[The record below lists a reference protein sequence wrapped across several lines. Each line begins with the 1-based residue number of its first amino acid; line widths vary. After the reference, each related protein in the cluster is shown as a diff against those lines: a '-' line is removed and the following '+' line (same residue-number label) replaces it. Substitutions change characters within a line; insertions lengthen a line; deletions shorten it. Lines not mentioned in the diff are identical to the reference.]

1 MIKTIVALIL
11 LLSVTL
17 PAVASVGMSRDAA
30 EAQYGAFR
38 LVADGGGKIWTR
50 GEWAARPAETAPAA
64 EYGYLAEAGGQAASV
79 WLAYDHK
86 DIVRKATVIL
96 FGTTTLRDLD
106 RTFPVIQN
114 MVAAAGS
121 ETFIIR
127 GYPGDRLAVRAPR
140 PGGELLITFL
150 PAGGP
155 DTTRLNT
162 HSRVKGYTISTITTA
177 KKERMLMADDDGTR
191 TDRDGSWRRIENFLR
206 PGLHF
211 SERLVTRRNTDMIV
225 IHHTKIENMTVASIH
240 DLHLRNGW
248 AGIGYHKV
256 ILPDGTVADGRP
268 EYAIGAHAFGANSH
282 SVGVSLVG
290 DFDVSLPS
298 PAQMAALIDLTAELA
313 GKYDV
318 SAANIVGHRDV
329 YKDTTCPG
337 RIFPW
342 AEFKRELAAKMR
354 TK

>member
-1 MIKTIVALIL
+1 MLKMIIAL
-11 LLSVTL
+11 LLL
-17 PAVASVGMSRDAA
+17 FFAVSPVEASVGMSRDAA
-30 EAQYGAFR
+30 EAQHGAFS

-50 GEWAARPAETAPAA
+50 DEWAARPTETAPAA
-64 EYGYLAEAGGQAASV
+64 EYGYLAEAGGQAAAV
-79 WLAYDHK
+79 WLTYDHQ

-96 FGTTTLRDLD
+96 EGPITLRDLG

-114 MVAAAGS
+114 MAVSAAS
-121 ETFIIR
+121 ETFLIR
-127 GYPGDRLAVRAPR
+127 GYPGDRLAVRVPR
-140 PGGELLITFL
+140 PGGELLVTFL

-162 HSRVKGYTISTITTA
+162 HSRIKGYTIAELTA
-177 KKERMLMADDDGTR
+177 AEKERMLMADEDGTR
-191 TDRDGSWRRIENFLR
+191 ADRDGSWRRVENFLR

-211 SERLVTRRNTDMIV
+211 SERLVARRKTDMIV
-225 IHHTKIENMTVASIH
+225 IHHTKIANMTVASIH

-268 EYAIGAHAFGANSH
+268 EYAIGAHALGANSH
-282 SVGVSLVG
+282 SVGISLVG

-298 PAQMAALIDLTAELA
+298 PGQMAALIGLTAELA
-313 GKYDV
+313 GKYGV
-318 SAANIVGHRDV
+318 NAANIVGHRDV

-342 AEFKRELAAKMR
+342 QEFKRDLAAKMR
-354 TK
+354 TR